1 MVLPVDFFASN
12 FRALTLKTKTKQ
24 IERGRKDGREARKE
38 AERKEDK
45 KRKNQ
50 KSTTTKK
57 TKHSRSNSL
66 SLLVYIL

>member
-45 KRKNQ
+45 KKK
-50 KSTTTKK
+50 KSKINNNKENK
-57 TKHSRSNSL
+57 TF
-66 SLLVYIL
+66 